1 MNTFDFNHKKD
12 INSDGEGI
20 YKHPNYPQY
29 HFHKSSF
36 KKEWLDQYVKDVKT
50 IVDIGALDGGDALR
64 LSTFYPD
71 ATVYSIEACPHNFGI
86 IKNKLSEEK
95 NIKIFNVAISDK
107 NGQIS
112 IYRQKV
118 RYNYGTDGS
127 EDMFMGSIYDLNDS
141 FKEQANFYYDAGK
154 IEVDCLTFDKFCA
167 DNKIE
172 NVDFAHI
179 DVEGGGLE
187 LLTGMNE
194 FLPKVIFIEKENQPL
209 FKEKLTG
216 DDRLLNIFNE
226 KNYTLVIDLANDFF
240 FVRNY

>member
-1 MNTFDFNHKKD
+1 
-12 INSDGEGI
+12 
-20 YKHPNYPQY
+20 
-29 HFHKSSF
+29 
-36 KKEWLDQYVKDVKT
+36 
-50 IVDIGALDGGDALR
+50 
-64 LSTFYPD
+64 
-71 ATVYSIEACPHNFGI
+71 
-86 IKNKLSEEK
+86 
-95 NIKIFNVAISDK
+95 
-107 NGQIS
+107 
-112 IYRQKV
+112 
-118 RYNYGTDGS
+118 
-127 EDMFMGSIYDLNDS
+127 MGSIYDLNDS